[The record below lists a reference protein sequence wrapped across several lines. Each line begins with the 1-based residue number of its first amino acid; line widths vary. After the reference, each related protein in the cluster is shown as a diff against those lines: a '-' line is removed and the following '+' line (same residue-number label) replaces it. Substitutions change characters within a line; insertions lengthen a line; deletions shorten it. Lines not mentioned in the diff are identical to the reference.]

1 MELYLLHV
9 MASGLLVLLA
19 VLQTMA
25 FNEQQQRVKQTTTTD
40 TKKEKKVQ

>member
-19 VLQTMA
+19 VLQSMA
-25 FNEQQQRVKQTTTTD
+25 FNEQQQSKQTTTTD
-40 TKKEKKVQ
+40 TKKEKKEQ